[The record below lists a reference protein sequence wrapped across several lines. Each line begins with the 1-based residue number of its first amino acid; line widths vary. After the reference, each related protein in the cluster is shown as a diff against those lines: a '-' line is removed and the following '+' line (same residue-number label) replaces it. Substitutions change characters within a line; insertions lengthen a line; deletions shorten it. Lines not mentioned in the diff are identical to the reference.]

1 MKLTLTCIFPS
12 EQSANVAANKV
23 KESGYDI
30 DKVSVFKT
38 NSTMRRGDINASN
51 GFYENAYLPLTQS
64 GPGQVYPEEGGIY
77 PSGQLASIAAALGIE
92 HGINPFKKEL
102 PHEFS
107 AALSDGSAFMQCVVS
122 SHQANEITN
131 LLIAN
136 SGENIKTYS

>member
-1 MKLTLTCIFPS
+1 MKITLTCIFPS

-30 DKVSVFKT
+30 DKVSVFKS
-38 NSTMRRGDINASN
+38 NSTTRRGDINASN
-51 GFYENAYLPLTQS
+51 GFFENTYLPLTQS

-77 PSGQLASIAAALGIE
+77 PPGQLASVAAALGIE
-92 HGINPFKKEL
+92 QGINPFKKEL
-102 PHEFS
+102 PHEIS
-107 AALSDGSAFMQCVVS
+107 TALPHGGAFMQCVVS